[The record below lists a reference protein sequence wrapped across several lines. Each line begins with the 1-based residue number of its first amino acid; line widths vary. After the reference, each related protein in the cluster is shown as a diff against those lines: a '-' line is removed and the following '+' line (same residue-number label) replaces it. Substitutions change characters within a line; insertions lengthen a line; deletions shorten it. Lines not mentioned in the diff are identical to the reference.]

1 MTREQY
7 MQKKVPE
14 LREMAAALHI
24 PASQMRKAELV
35 DALVAHEIQRE
46 SAAPQLQEEQDVH
59 APKHVGEKSAQQ
71 AASKKGRPRRQT
83 TEKNAQRRTQAVPA
97 EAERTAWAADG
108 QAEQEKAHN
117 AASSKRPGTAARSRR
132 SVSQMPRNQQV
143 PSRVQ
148 RMHPAMERPAQARN
162 NGTGGHGA
170 QNANDTVEAL
180 LQSGECG
187 VCEGVL
193 EVLADGYG
201 FLRGDKNPDKRDVYV
216 SNAQI
221 RKFGLRTGDYV
232 NGRTRPVVE
241 GDKRLALLYIDTING
256 IEPQRAAQRKAF
268 EDLTPVYPNERLTLE
283 YEGSPDLSLRMI
295 DLIAPIGKG
304 QRGLIVAPPRS
315 GKTVLLQKIANA
327 VSHNHPDVE
336 LIMLLIDER
345 PEEVTDMQRTTKGEV
360 VYSTFD
366 ELPEHHTRVAESVL
380 ERAQR
385 MVEHGKDVVILL
397 DSITRL
403 ARAYN
408 LTITPTGR
416 SLSGG
421 LDPGALF
428 RPKRFLGAA
437 RKLEEGGSLTV
448 IATVLVETGS
458 RMDDIIFE
466 EFKGTGNM
474 ELHLDRKLSE
484 RRIFPAID
492 IYKSGTRREELLLT
506 QEELKGIATMRRIMQ
521 NGTPAEVTEHFIDM
535 MARTRDNA
543 AFLRGVQEYVRIME
557 KDGYSLRRG

>member
-7 MQKKVPE
+7 MQKKVVE
-14 LREMAAALHI
+14 LREMAAELQMVNT
-24 PASQMRKAELV
+24 SQLRKAQLV
-35 DALVAHEIQRE
+35 DAIIARQAQQMPAQVEQTVRAPQGDSQEQMATPAP
-46 SAAPQLQEEQDVH
+46 AAP
-59 APKHVGEKSAQQ
+59 KR
-71 AASKKGRPRRQT
+71 GRPR
-83 TEKNAQRRTQAVPA
+83 KNTQGSTRTQQPDLPVSAQAQRNASPGSGPQV
-97 EAERTAWAADG
+97 
-108 QAEQEKAHN
+108 KAYN
-117 AASSKRPGTAARSRR
+117 AASSKRPGTAVRGKRPVPQA
-132 SVSQMPRNQQV
+132 QHGQQSPV
-143 PSRVQ
+143 RAQST
-148 RMHPAMERPAQARN
+148 HPAMERTQSRSSAHSP
-162 NGTGGHGA
+162 

-232 NGRTRPVVE
+232 KGRTRPVVE

-256 IEPQRAAQRKAF
+256 IEPQRAAQRRAF
-268 EDLTPVYPNERLTLE
+268 EDLTPIYPNERLTLE
-283 YEGSPDLSLRMI
+283 YAGSPDLSLRMI

-327 VSHNHPDVE
+327 ISHNHPDVE

-385 MVEHGKDVVILL
+385 MVEHGKDVVIML

-474 ELHLDRKLSE
+474 ELHLDRKMSE
-484 RRIFPAID
+484 KRIFPAID
-492 IYKSGTRREELLLT
+492 IYKSGTRREELLLSP
-506 QEELKGIATMRRIMQ
+506 EELKGIATMRRVMQ
-521 NGTPAEVTEHFIDM
+521 NGAPAEVTEHFIDM

-543 AFLRGVQEYVRIME
+543 AFLRSVQEYVRIME

>member
-24 PASQMRKAELV
+24 PASQMRKAELI
-35 DALVAHEIQRE
+35 DALMAHQADVA
-46 SAAPQLQEEQDVH
+46 SQEEPREAATMH
-59 APKHVGEKSAQQ
+59 ASESGEGKRTQRTQGA
-71 AASKKGRPRRQT
+71 KGRPRKQPAQGGAGKRAGAVSAQT
-83 TEKNAQRRTQAVPA
+83 EPPTAAV
-97 EAERTAWAADG
+97 EETA
-108 QAEQEKAHN
+108 QEKAHH
-117 AASSKRPGTAARSRR
+117 AASSKKPGTAARNRR
-132 SVSQMPRNQQV
+132 STAQTPRKQQA
-143 PSRVQ
+143 PARVQ
-148 RMHPAMERPAQARN
+148 RMHPAMERPTQARN
-162 NGTGGHGA
+162 NGGHGA
-170 QNANDTVEAL
+170 HGANDTVEAL

-187 VCEGVL
+187 ECEGVL

-232 NGRTRPVVE
+232 KGRTRPVVE

-268 EDLTPVYPNERLTLE
+268 EDLTPVYPDERLTLE
-283 YEGSPDLSLRMI
+283 YAGSPDLSLRMI
-295 DLIAPIGKG
+295 DLVAPIGKG

-315 GKTVLLQKIANA
+315 GKTVLLQKISNA
-327 VSHNHPDVE
+327 ISHNHPDVE

-366 ELPEHHTRVAESVL
+366 ELPEHHTRVAEGVL

-408 LTITPTGR
+408 LTIAPTGR

-492 IYKSGTRREELLLT
+492 IYKSGTRREELLLSPD
-506 QEELKGIATMRRIMQ
+506 ELKGIATMRRIMQ
-521 NGTPAEVTEHFIDM
+521 NGAPAEVTEHFIDL

-543 AFLRGVQEYVRIME
+543 AFLRSVQEYVRIME